1 MIGTLD
7 SKTRLKVH
15 PLFWKAFDKK
25 NQAVLEVRL
34 GTSTQ
39 LEVSGMALNQNFR
52 INVPKVI
59 SETIDG
65 ETIII
70 NLESGHYFSLNH
82 SGGQI
87 WNDIQT
93 GHSTEQIF
101 QLTQQRYPRDAA
113 QVPSAVSGFLAALL
127 SEALIGPCET
137 FEISEKLSTPTAP
150 ADRPFEIPGLQ
161 KYEDMQDLLLLDP
174 IHEVD
179 EMGWPMTK

>member
-1 MIGTLD
+1 M
-7 SKTRLKVH
+7 
-15 PLFWKAFDKK
+15 
-25 NQAVLEVRL
+25 E
-34 GTSTQ
+34 STKH
-39 LEVSGMALNQNFR
+39 FR
-52 INVPKVI
+52 VQTPKVI

-87 WNDIQT
+87 WNDLQA
-93 GHSTEQIF
+93 GYSTEQISELL
-101 QLTQQRYPRDAA
+101 QRRYPE
-113 QVPSAVSGFLAALL
+113 LAAAVAAVQDFLGSLL
-127 SEALIGPCET
+127 AEGLIVATEGASAPQALEVGEPNVPY
-137 FEISEKLSTPTAP
+137 EKP
-150 ADRPFEIPGLQ
+150 ALQ